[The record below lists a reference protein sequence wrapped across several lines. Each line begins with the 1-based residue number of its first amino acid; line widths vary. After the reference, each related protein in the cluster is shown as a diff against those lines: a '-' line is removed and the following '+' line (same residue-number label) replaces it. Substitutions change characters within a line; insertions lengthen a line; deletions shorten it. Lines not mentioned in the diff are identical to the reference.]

1 MIHSGE
7 IPPLESRPLMAAK
20 ILQFSP
26 YSFHFQHRSNDDG
39 SCDSIC
45 LRCYRTVASTRQ
57 EPWLAHEES
66 IHTCSLLDLHTWM
79 SDRARS
85 RF

>member
-1 MIHSGE
+1 
-7 IPPLESRPLMAAK
+7 MAARNFQ
-20 ILQFSP
+20 LSP
-26 YSFHFQHRSNDDG
+26 YSFNFQHRNHKDG
-39 SCDSIC
+39 TCDSIC

-66 IHTCSLLDLHTWM
+66 LHACTLLDLHAWM

-85 RF
+85 RC